1 MGTVSDW
8 RGDWWEQCNPSDEF
22 MSGQVPPF
30 AAVLVIAH
38 PPVGQGMVSLMTQTV
53 IPHWLPACKHRQLC
67 LMGRKHSCQ
76 GLNPALQVNTS
87 AFPCAPPVC
96 PLIEHFTLI
105 CTDEKEHCPFNKH

>member
-38 PPVGQGMVSLMTQTV
+38 PPVGQGMV
-53 IPHWLPACKHRQLC
+53 
-67 LMGRKHSCQ
+67 
-76 GLNPALQVNTS
+76 
-87 AFPCAPPVC
+87 
-96 PLIEHFTLI
+96 
-105 CTDEKEHCPFNKH
+105 